1 MDPLPND
8 FRAPSTESGQD
19 NYPPQQSQ
27 AQPQPQSAGHNA
39 PRPALKEEE
48 KNGRGEQDGAIADP
62 EQNIDQGYFVN
73 NLQSGQTLQQPVP
86 IPQAIP
92 PVPQIQP
99 GTQAPWPPSYA
110 ATGPYTAAM
119 QMERANSR
127 MPTRDAYGNEIPPPP
142 LSQNHSF
149 PSPGRG
155 IIRPNLQDLSTF
167 GSAAAAASNV
177 PGQPPR
183 YDYLQHQQQQQQ
195 AYRQSLYYQPQM
207 QFNVPGAMPGGI
219 QPPDPQFPGQ
229 QPYPTIF
236 QQPTNLQQFYRQ
248 DTSFNPYQPSLY
260 GARERDNPYWQSLDP
275 NGDTSYSS
283 SITHHPQHSS
293 SHGNAESFRFIRQI
307 NNNDVLCGRGGATN
321 SHIGNRAFRHLVKQ
335 YKDKYLKAKKKEK
348 PNVAGEI
355 VDKIRSLDP
364 PGRFLKKDRDTGYWL
379 DIGDMRAKEK
389 TSQALR
395 EGAPLIRRKLKEGAL
410 LADEEGGVT
419 KEKES
424 VDQDK
429 SLGTVASETTIKEED
444 CKRKVISPVPQLPKM
459 QIKEENEQDE
469 ESSSTP
475 SPKRKK
481 STEPEE
487 SSAVEVKEGE
497 KNDDDNA
504 SNPSAP
510 TAPSAQNSSEDSEK
524 AASPDDTKKGGDE
537 DDDSLTSLTPTKG
550 KMSKVNER
558 DLTQDE
564 RDLYFNVFDPPRG
577 LKTEAEEKGKSEET
591 EDKNEV
597 PPKS

>member
-1 MDPLPND
+1 M
-8 FRAPSTESGQD
+8 Q
-19 NYPPQQSQ
+19 
-27 AQPQPQSAGHNA
+27 
-39 PRPALKEEE
+39 
-48 KNGRGEQDGAIADP
+48 
-62 EQNIDQGYFVN
+62 
-73 NLQSGQTLQQPVP
+73 QSGQALQQPVP
-86 IPQAIP
+86 IPQAVP
-92 PVPQIQP
+92 PVSQIQ
-99 GTQAPWPPSYA
+99 QAPWQPNYA

-119 QMERANSR
+119 QMERANTR
-127 MPTRDAYGNEIPPPP
+127 MPTRDAYGNEIHPP
-142 LSQNHSF
+142 LTQTQSF
-149 PSPGRG
+149 SSPGRG

-167 GSAAAAASNV
+167 GSAAAAATNV

-183 YDYLQHQQQQQQ
+183 YYELQHQQQQQHQ

-207 QFNVPGAMPGGI
+207 QFNVPGGMPAGI
-219 QPPDPQFPGQ
+219 QPPDPQFAAQ
-229 QPYPTIF
+229 QPYPQIF
-236 QQPTNLQQFYRQ
+236 QQPTNLQQFYRP
-248 DTSFNPYQPSLY
+248 DASFNPYQPSLY
-260 GARERDNPYWQSLDP
+260 GTRERDNPYWQSLDP
-275 NGDTSYSS
+275 NGETSYSS
-283 SITHHPQHSS
+283 TITQNPQHSS

-419 KEKES
+419 KES

-429 SLGTVASETTIKEED
+429 PLIMGASETTSKEED
-444 CKRKVISPVPQLPKM
+444 GKRKVISPVPQLPKM
-459 QIKEENEQDE
+459 EVKQEAEQE

-481 STEPEE
+481 GTEPEK
-487 SSAVEVKEGE
+487 SSTEEPKGAD

-504 SNPSAP
+504 SNLSVH
-510 TAPSAQNSSEDSEK
+510 TAPSAQNDSEGSEN
-524 AASPDDTKKGGDE
+524 AASSDVAKKRRDE
-537 DDDSLTSLTPTKG
+537 DDDSLTSLTPTKR

-577 LKTEAEEKGKSEET
+577 LKPETEEKVKSDEVEE
-591 EDKNEV
+591 KNEV